1 VGGEAPVTPVSSPD
15 SSSLDLS
22 YKPCDNR
29 YHFYF
34 WNRIASTR
42 YQLVPR
48 GDTNEAAQDLCVMVR
63 MGDRDIHMID
73 GVIAHMMME
82 GTMIELSHYIS

>member
-29 YHFYF
+29 DQLRYHLLVALIIMLLLLMMQLEKLGC
-34 WNRIASTR
+34 IAFDKNLMFLILLR
-42 YQLVPR
+42 NGKL
-48 GDTNEAAQDLCVMVR
+48 
-63 MGDRDIHMID
+63 
-73 GVIAHMMME
+73 
-82 GTMIELSHYIS
+82 

>member
-29 YHFYF
+29 VLNKKNKQDFSLAPQAKSKMLG
-34 WNRIASTR
+34 RSTRTCSVVKLSPASTPSS
-42 YQLVPR
+42 L
-48 GDTNEAAQDLCVMVR
+48 
-63 MGDRDIHMID
+63 
-73 GVIAHMMME
+73 
-82 GTMIELSHYIS
+82 LSHPILMVETIIDWVPN